1 MKLVMF
7 RPGRKKARPGIL
19 WKEKII
25 DLNAACLFFEKN
37 KKGGKTEGVGN
48 DLLEFLRGGE
58 RSARRARKIPAA
70 FEKGRAGEGRTLQKG
85 GKKLLFDAAKVRL
98 LAPLSRP
105 PKIMCLARNY
115 VSHVQEVTGS
125 AARPPDTLLFMK
137 PTTAVIGPEEAIV
150 IPPFCRKL
158 DHEVELAVVIGRRGR
173 FIPESAALDHVAG
186 YTILNDVSDRDY
198 TGQKDSHRLIN
209 WFFMKGQDTF
219 APLGPCLV
227 LKDEISDPHKLRL
240 RLWVNGELRQDSEGE
255 EMIFKI
261 PQILARVSQFVT
273 LEPGDIVSTGTPVGT
288 SFSTKQYLKAG
299 DVVECEIEGIGRL
312 RNVVRVEEAV
322 YRKN

>member
-1 MKLVMF
+1 MKLAMF
-7 RPGRKKARPGIL
+7 KPGREKARPGIL
-19 WKEKII
+19 WKEKIL
-25 DLNAACLFFEKN
+25 DLNAACLTLE
-37 KKGGKTEGVGN
+37 KKGGGRKPEVLWE
-48 DLLEFLRGGE
+48 DLFDFLGGGE
-58 RSARRARKIPAA
+58 RARRKARMALDSV
-70 FEKGRAGEGRTLQKG
+70 EKGSLDQGRLAKRG
-85 GKKLLFDAAKVRL
+85 GKLLFDLAKVRL

-105 PKIMCLARNY
+105 PKILCLARNY

-125 AARPPDTLLFMK
+125 ATRPPDTLLFMK
-137 PTTAVIGPEEAIV
+137 PTTAIIGPDDAIV
-150 IPPFCRKL
+150 VPPFCQKL
-158 DHEVELAVVIGRRGR
+158 DHEVELAVVIGRQGR
-173 FIPESAALDHVAG
+173 FIPETAALDHVAG
-186 YTILNDVSDRDY
+186 YTILNDVSDREY

-227 LKDEISDPHKLRL
+227 SKDEIPDPHKLRL

-261 PQILARVSQFVT
+261 PQILSRVSRFVT
-273 LEPGDIVSTGTPVGT
+273 LQPGDIVSTGTPVGT
-288 SFSTKQYLKAG
+288 SFSTKQYLKGG

-322 YRKN
+322 YRKR

>member
-7 RPGRKKARPGIL
+7 KAGREKARPGIL
-19 WKEKII
+19 WQEKII
-25 DLNAACLFFEKN
+25 DFNAACLALEN
-37 KKGGKTEGVGN
+37 KKSGGNTEGSED
-48 DLLEFLRGGE
+48 DLLAFLRGGE
-58 RSARRARKIPAA
+58 RSTRRAKKVLAA
-70 FEKGRAGEGRTLQKG
+70 FEKGIGRGNRPLPKG
-85 GKKLLFDAAKVRL
+85 GRLLFDAAKVRL
-98 LAPLSRP
+98 LAPLAQP

-115 VSHVQEVTGS
+115 ISHVQEVTGS

-137 PTTAVIGPEEAIV
+137 PTTAVIGPEDAIV

-158 DHEVELAVVIGRRGR
+158 DHEVELAVVIGRSGR
-173 FIPESAALDHVAG
+173 FVPESAALDHVAG
-186 YTILNDVSDRDY
+186 YTILNDVSDRDH
-198 TGQKDSHRLIN
+198 TGQKDRHRLIN

-219 APLGPCLV
+219 APLGPCLA
-227 LKDEISDPHKLRL
+227 LKDEIPDPHKLRL
-240 RLWVNGELRQDSEGE
+240 RLWVNGDLRQDSEGE

-261 PQILARVSQFVT
+261 PQILSRVSQFVT

-322 YRKN
+322 YRKK

>member
-1 MKLVMF
+1 MKFAMF
-7 RPGRKKARPGIL
+7 KPPRGKARPGIL

-25 DLNAACLFFEKN
+25 DLNAACLALA
-37 KKGGKTEGVGN
+37 KKSGGPKAEVLWE
-48 DLLEFLRGGE
+48 DLLDFLGGGE
-58 RSARRARKIPAA
+58 RARRRARLALASI
-70 FEKGRAGEGRTLQKG
+70 EKGTLDQSRLARRG
-85 GKKLLFDAAKVRL
+85 VKLLFEPAKVRL
-98 LAPLSRP
+98 LAPLSKP
-105 PKIMCLARNY
+105 PKILCLARNY
-115 VSHVQEVTGS
+115 VSHIQEVTGA

-137 PTTAVIGPEEAIV
+137 PSTTLIGPDDAIV
-150 IPPFCRKL
+150 VPPFCRKL
-158 DHEVELAVVIGRRGR
+158 DHEVELAVVIGRAGR
-173 FIPESAALDHVAG
+173 FIPENAAMDHVAG

-198 TGQKDSHRLIN
+198 TGPKGSRRLIN

-219 APLGPCLV
+219 APLGPYLV
-227 LKDEISDPHKLRL
+227 LKDEIPDPHKLRL

-261 PQILARVSQFVT
+261 PQILSRVSQFVT

-322 YRKN
+322 YRRL

>member
-1 MKLVMF
+1 MKLAMF
-7 RPGRKKARPGIL
+7 KPGREKARPGIL
-19 WKEKII
+19 WKEKIL
-25 DLNAACLFFEKN
+25 DLNAVCLTLEK
-37 KKGGKTEGVGN
+37 KEGGRK
-48 DLLEFLRGGE
+48 LEFLWEDLFDFLGGGE
-58 RSARRARKIPAA
+58 RARRKARRALD
-70 FEKGRAGEGRTLQKG
+70 FVEKGSLGQGRLPKKG
-85 GKKLLFDAAKVRL
+85 AKLLFDLAKVRL

-105 PKIMCLARNY
+105 PKILCLARNY
-115 VSHVQEVTGS
+115 VSHVKEVTGS
-125 AARPPDTLLFMK
+125 AARPPDTLLFLK
-137 PTTAVIGPEEAIV
+137 PTTAIIGPDDAIV
-150 IPPFCRKL
+150 VPPFCRKL
-158 DHEVELAVVIGRRGR
+158 DHEVELAVVIGRQGR
-173 FIPESAALDHVAG
+173 FIPETAALDHVAG
-186 YTILNDVSDRDY
+186 YTILNDVSDREY

-227 LKDEISDPHKLRL
+227 SKDEIPDPHKLRL

-261 PQILARVSQFVT
+261 PQILSRISQFAT
-273 LEPGDIVSTGTPVGT
+273 LQPGDIVSTGTPVGT

-322 YRKN
+322 YRKK

>member
-1 MKLVMF
+1 MKIVMF
-7 RPGRKKARPGIL
+7 KPARGEARPGIV
-19 WKEKII
+19 WKEKIV
-25 DLNAACLFFEKN
+25 DLNAACLAAEKN
-37 KKGGKTEGVGN
+37 RKAGPPAG
-48 DLLEFLRGGE
+48 DLLDFLRGGE
-58 RSARRARKIPAA
+58 GAVRRARKALAA
-70 FEKGRAGEGRTLQKG
+70 VEKNAAGQGGTQRPKG
-85 GKKLLFDAAKVRL
+85 GLLFDAAKVRL
-98 LAPLSRP
+98 LAPISRP
-105 PKIMCLARNY
+105 PKILCLARNY

-125 AARPPDTLLFMK
+125 AARPPDTLFFMK
-137 PTTAVIGPEEAIV
+137 PATAVIGPEAAIV

-158 DHEVELAVVIGRRGR
+158 DHEVELAVVVGRRGR

-219 APLGPCLV
+219 APLGPCLA
-227 LKDEISDPHKLRL
+227 LKDEIADPHKLRL

-255 EMIFKI
+255 EMIFRI

-322 YRKN
+322 YRKK